1 MKVKIWGSRGSI
13 PASIKAE
20 NIRNKIFEA
29 IEKSKN
35 EQLIDSSDIERF
47 IDEKLPFHVH
57 STYGSNTS
65 CVELSDRSNEF
76 ILLDAGSGLRD
87 FGNTIMKK
95 GIKPCRFHIF
105 LSHLH
110 WDHIHGFPFFT
121 PAFIKENR
129 IDFYAFHDQLE
140 SAMVRQQ
147 GSPFFPVPFEY
158 MQAEKHFHLLKT
170 NETYEVCG
178 FQVNGIEQ
186 NHTGKSYGYSFIK
199 NNKKIVFSTDSE
211 HVLDADSHLKPFID
225 FFQGADLLIFDA
237 QYSLMDVIQTKKTW
251 GHSSNIV
258 GLELAVRS
266 NVKHYCMF
274 HTEPTY
280 NDEKLDKML
289 QETRAYQVLY
299 APESQLKIS
308 IAYDGFMLEM
318 I

>member
-13 PASIKAE
+13 PASIKAG
-20 NIRNKIFEA
+20 NIREKIFAA
-29 IEKSKN
+29 IDKAKN
-35 EQLIDSSDIERF
+35 VPLIDANDINRF

-57 STYGSNTS
+57 STYGTNTS
-65 CVELSDRSNEF
+65 CVELSDSENEY

-87 FGNTIMKK
+87 FGNSIMKAGK
-95 GIKPCRFHIF
+95 RPCRFHIF

-121 PAFIKENR
+121 PAFVKGNR

-140 SAMVRQQ
+140 SAFVSQQ

-158 MQAEKHFHLLKT
+158 MQAEKHFHLLHT
-170 NETYEVCG
+170 DESYDICG
-178 FQVNGIEQ
+178 FQVKGIEQ
-186 NHTGKSYGYSFIK
+186 NHAGKSYGYSLTK
-199 NNKKIVFSTDSE
+199 NNKKIVYSTDSE
-211 HVLDADSHLKPFID
+211 HVLDSDINLQPYID
-225 FFQGADLLIFDA
+225 FFEKADLLIFDA
-237 QYSLMDVIQTKKTW
+237 QYALMDVIQTKKTW
-251 GHSSNIV
+251 GHSSNVV

-289 QETRAYQVLY
+289 KETRAYKAIY
-299 APESQLKIS
+299 SPEAKLKIS
-308 IAYDGFMLEM
+308 IAYDGYS
-318 I
+318 INIP